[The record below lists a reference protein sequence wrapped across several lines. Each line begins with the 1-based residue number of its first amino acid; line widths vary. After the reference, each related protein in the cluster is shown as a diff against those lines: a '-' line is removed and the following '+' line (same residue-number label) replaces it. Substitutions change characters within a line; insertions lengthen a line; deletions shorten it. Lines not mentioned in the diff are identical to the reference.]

1 MYFIDFFRM
10 LPMFL
15 YICRVNQSLN
25 RFLVFINTTTYNSL
39 LMKKLMITL
48 FVLTISLTSLTSC
61 SSDSESNSSNG
72 SSIETEK
79 SYTHSNLELEL
90 LDEVNAY
97 RVSIGLNPLQIIE
110 HISFKSSEHNDYML
124 ATQTVTHEGFD
135 DRKSNLQSV
144 LGAFRVGENVAF
156 AYATAQSTVNAWVN
170 SPSHKANL
178 EGDYTHFG
186 ASIKMDEQGRKYYTN
201 MFIKK

>member
-1 MYFIDFFRM
+1 
-10 LPMFL
+10 
-15 YICRVNQSLN
+15 
-25 RFLVFINTTTYNSL
+25 
-39 LMKKLMITL
+39 MKKLMITL
-48 FVLTISLTSLTSC
+48 FVLTISLSSLTSC
-61 SSDSESNSSNG
+61 SADSESATNSTTN
-72 SSIETEK
+72 ETVR

-97 RVSIGLNPLQIIE
+97 RVSVGLNPLEIIE
-110 HISFKSSEHNDYML
+110 HISYKSSEHNDYML

-135 DRKSNLQSV
+135 QRKSNLQSV
-144 LGAFRVGENVAF
+144 LGAYRVGENVAF

-170 SPSHKANL
+170 STGHKANL

>member
-1 MYFIDFFRM
+1 
-10 LPMFL
+10 
-15 YICRVNQSLN
+15 
-25 RFLVFINTTTYNSL
+25 
-39 LMKKLMITL
+39 MKKLMITL
-48 FVLTISLTSLTSC
+48 FALTISLSSLTSC
-61 SSDSESNSSNG
+61 SSDSESVSEP
-72 SSIETEK
+72 IETAK
-79 SYTHSNLELEL
+79 NYTHNAGELEL
-90 LDEVNAY
+90 LDKVNEY

-110 HISFKSSEHNDYML
+110 HISYKSSEHNDYML

-135 DRKSNLQSV
+135 QRKSNLQSV
-144 LGAFRVGENVAF
+144 LGAYRVGENVAF